1 MKVRLPKSNGLG
13 MGNLEQLAKKAQE
26 AQKKMEEISEEIDKR
41 EFSATSGGEAVK
53 VTVTGKLEVKSIDI
67 SKEVVDLEEIEILS
81 DMIMAATNEAIKKAS
96 DEKNEAMKSISSEMQ
111 IPGLM

>member
-13 MGNLEQLAKKAQE
+13 MGNLEQLARKAQE
-26 AQKKMEEISEEIDKR
+26 AQKKMEEISEEIDQK

-53 VTVTGKLEVKSIDI
+53 VTVTGKLEVKSIDM
-67 SKEVVDLEEIEILS
+67 SEEVVDAEETEILA

-96 DEKNEAMKSISSEMQ
+96 DEKNKAMQSVSDEMQ

>member
-1 MKVRLPKSNGLG
+1 MKVRLPKSNGGG
-13 MGNLEQLAKKAQE
+13 MGNLEQLARKAQE
-26 AQKKMEEISEEIDKR
+26 AQKKMEEISEEIDQK

-67 SKEVVDLEEIEILS
+67 SKEVVDSEETEILA
-81 DMIMAATNEAIKKAS
+81 DIIMAATNEAIKKAS
-96 DEKNEAMKSISSEMQ
+96 DEKNKAMQSVSDEMQ